1 MADRRELYRSP
12 NGDTWFLGREPTSG
26 HAFIVH
32 QPNALLGVNCPT
44 LSWASSCAVGMGR
57 NNKHCCA

>member
-1 MADRRELYRSP
+1 MATGENSIAARTAIHGSSGASRPAVMLSSFT
-12 NGDTWFLGREPTSG
+12 NPT
-26 HAFIVH
+26 
-32 QPNALLGVNCPT
+32 PLLGVDCPT